1 MSRFANLPQTRAK
14 RGIPHPPMKELA
26 ILKSHLVK
34 ETSDLQKA
42 QLKQAFERIV
52 ILEGEVEHLKALFQ
66 ARVSDDI
73 DLRAN
78 LVHTQNILKRV
89 INSEDVTIIEE

>member
-1 MSRFANLPQTRAK
+1 MSRFLPPTRPK

-66 ARVSDDI
+66 ARLSDDI

-78 LVHTQNILKRV
+78 LVHMQNIVKRFISSQDARV
-89 INSEDVTIIEE
+89 EKE